1 MKKELADAQE
11 RHKVEKKNLENKLK
25 RENEAEVN
33 KLKSSK
39 NSFNDSFVSL
49 VENIRVSE
57 LEKTV
62 KKQKLEIE
70 KKTKENMDLKDSN
83 DGLSNQI
90 TIWEES
96 NKNLQDEMSLQKS
109 IFEKKSNEVADLK
122 ATINE
127 LKNEISVSKI
137 DNIKERKKS
146 EEDFQKLEEIYDAQC
161 REIEKLQS
169 ENKCQIADL
178 EVQKSKIQEY
188 ECLKI
193 FETKRH
199 NTELK
204 KQIKDNQIKINIWK
218 ETGEKEKKE
227 WELKYE
233 NSKKELGDAL
243 EKHEVEKKHLENEL
257 KRVNEAEV
265 NRIKSSKNTSDEVK
279 FWKEKY
285 DASVKELELKES
297 NFKYQ
302 CEQYKKVM
310 SNLEEKLATV
320 KEERNSMRNE
330 ILDKNQINQELH
342 HQISELKVQFD
353 EMETTKE
360 RINQDLKNYIQE
372 KSIKLQDE
380 RSKLSE
386 YSKNNDKLLRLLH
399 KKDQELE
406 AKDQELLNKKAT
418 CTCSISFEFENVQNV
433 VIKKE
438 IKQEPLDLDYLKAQD
453 TLNKKATKFKP

>member
-39 NSFNDSFVSL
+39 NSFNDGFVTL

-137 DNIKERKKS
+137 DKFTEKRKS

-204 KQIKDNQIKINIWK
+204 KQSKDNQI
-218 ETGEKEKKE
+218 
-227 WELKYE
+227 
-233 NSKKELGDAL
+233 L
-243 EKHEVEKKHLENEL
+243 EKVKLE
-257 KRVNEAEV
+257 
-265 NRIKSSKNTSDEVK
+265 
-279 FWKEKY
+279 
-285 DASVKELELKES
+285 
-297 NFKYQ
+297 
-302 CEQYKKVM
+302 
-310 SNLEEKLATV
+310 
-320 KEERNSMRNE
+320 
-330 ILDKNQINQELH
+330 
-342 HQISELKVQFD
+342 
-353 EMETTKE
+353 
-360 RINQDLKNYIQE
+360 
-372 KSIKLQDE
+372 
-380 RSKLSE
+380 
-386 YSKNNDKLLRLLH
+386 RL
-399 KKDQELE
+399 
-406 AKDQELLNKKAT
+406 
-418 CTCSISFEFENVQNV
+418 
-433 VIKKE
+433 
-438 IKQEPLDLDYLKAQD
+438 
-453 TLNKKATKFKP
+453 